1 MKLYLSSYHLCK
13 DPARFSVLPAKNK
26 RVAVVRNA
34 LDQYTDGPRL
44 KEGLEREINDLTAIG
59 LLPEP
64 LDLRKFFGKTE
75 ALEKR
80 INEFGF
86 IWVTGGNSFVL
97 RRAYAQS
104 GLDII
109 LKAKLVEDDFVY
121 AGYSAGICVAT
132 PTLEG
137 IHLADDPEATPAGY
151 DREAIWSGLG
161 FVPFCIAPHY
171 RSDHFESA
179 LMEKSV
185 EYFIEH
191 KLPFI
196 ALHDGE
202 ALLLDTK
209 TSNQTFASAFSLG
222 TPFPKQSPA
231 VAQAVSQLE
240 R

>member
-1 MKLYLSSYHLCK
+1 LSS
-13 DPARFSVLPAKNK
+13 LPAKNK

-44 KEGLEREINDLTAIG
+44 KEGLDREINDLTAIG

-64 LDLRKFFGKTE
+64 LDLRNFFGKAE
-75 ALEKR
+75 DPEKHVK
-80 INEFGF
+80 EFGF

-109 LKAKLVEDDFVY
+109 LKRKLEEDDFVY
-121 AGYSAGICVAT
+121 AGYSAGICVIT

-137 IHLADDPEATPAGY
+137 IHLDDNPEVIPVGY
-151 DREAIWSGLG
+151 AKEIIWSGLR

-179 LMEKSV
+179 LIEKVV
-185 EYFIEH
+185 EYFLEH
-191 KLPFI
+191 KIPFI
-196 ALHDGE
+196 ALRDGE

-209 TSNQTFASAFSLG
+209 TSNQIFDSTFFGGGTIFDEVASQ
-222 TPFPKQSPA
+222 T
-231 VAQAVSQLE
+231 VS
-240 R
+240 